1 MDRLPPCLN
10 GEGPFRKHVPERKW
24 GRLDLHG
31 AAAHEEGATT
41 TRAYHA
47 LPTPKRSPVARRC
60 STLGRDRTHG
70 AFRNQTCVNNGPNLS
85 RPRWRNNPSKTA
97 MTAGAFSGRIVP
109 TTIVRGAR
117 AVAIRAEDDA
127 TVFLACRL
135 CETNPRRSCLH
146 ATRDAIR
153 APYGRAIFVSENN
166 TSSGRATHRLMAG
179 AGESV
184 WQTKARTRHRP
195 GPHGRVESGKYG
207 VQMGNCGVW

>member
-47 LPTPKRSPVARRC
+47 LPTPRRSPVARRC
-60 STLGRDRTHG
+60 STLGRDRT
-70 AFRNQTCVNNGPNLS
+70 
-85 RPRWRNNPSKTA
+85 
-97 MTAGAFSGRIVP
+97 
-109 TTIVRGAR
+109 RGLPKPDLYEQWPKSFAAPMAQQPEQDSHDGGGVLRTHRSDYDRAR

-135 CETNPRRSCLH
+135 CETSPRRSCLH

-195 GPHGRVESGKYG
+195 GPHGRLKSGKYG
-207 VQMGNCGVW
+207 VQMGNCGVR